1 MTPWL
6 CSRWS
11 RRKRKSIEP
20 LPPCVFTDPPP
31 KHMLP
36 LHNGYANQSERNIKM
51 GGELEKDLKP
61 YRISKII
68 DNFADEYTN

>member
-11 RRKRKSIEP
+11 RCKRKSIES
-20 LPPCVFTDPPP
+20 LPPCVFTDSSP

-36 LHNGYANQSERNIKM
+36 LHNVYDNQSERNIKM

-61 YRISKII
+61 
-68 DNFADEYTN
+68 